1 MPLANNCSRNLMKAE
16 IKKAAEA
23 IAYTSVDD
31 ARSSLKC
38 AEQTGRVT
46 RESLE
51 VLQEAINLLRIRE
64 EAGYFVKTKIKLFES
79 TLKRWRKLI

>member
-1 MPLANNCSRNLMKAE
+1 MKAE
-16 IKKAAEA
+16 IKKAAEGL
-23 IAYTSVDD
+23 AYTSVDD

-38 AEQTGRVT
+38 AEQTGKPT

-51 VLQEAINLLRIRE
+51 ILQEAISLLRIRE

-79 TLKRWRKLI
+79 TLKRWRKIVSAP